1 MLSDSDTP
9 IKVPVSVVIPCYK
22 CHDTVAA
29 AVESVARQTAL
40 PEELL
45 LIDDASPDNGKT
57 VDTLNAIKDHVDQI
71 IHITI
76 IRLDENKGP
85 AFARNAGW
93 DAASQPYIAFLDADD
108 TWHPQKLE
116 LICDIMKNNSFI
128 DLLGHGFYINGH
140 KGEVSALSSGS
151 HHDILKK
158 NFFSILLINPF
169 VTPSIFLK
177 RSLSERFNERLRYCE
192 DHEFILRVSRLY
204 NVYYTKLKLVQLGK
218 EPFTS
223 GGLTA
228 RRNRMRLGE
237 ISMYFEALKYRKG
250 LVVLLPV
257 LILFSM
263 IKHVTLLGLS
273 YLRGKTILS

>member
-1 MLSDSDTP
+1 MPTDD
-9 IKVPVSVVIPCYK
+9 IRKRVPVSVVIPCYN
-22 CHDTVAA
+22 CSDTISL
-29 AVESVARQTAL
+29 AVESVARQSAL
-40 PEELL
+40 PEEIFLVN
-45 LIDDASPDNGKT
+45 DASSDNGHT
-57 VDTLNAIKDHVDQI
+57 IKALHSIKERFDRTIKINI
-71 IHITI
+71 IN
-76 IRLDENKGP
+76 LDENKGP

-128 DLLGHGFYINGH
+128 DLLGHDFYVNSH
-140 KGEVSALSSGS
+140 KGEASPFLSGS
-151 HHDILKK
+151 HYDIVKK
-158 NFFSILLINPF
+158 NFFSTLLINPF
-169 VTPSIFLK
+169 VTPSIFVK

-204 NVYYTKLKLVQLGK
+204 NVYYTRLKLVRLGK
-218 EPFTS
+218 EPFTG
-223 GGLTA
+223 GGLTT
-228 RRNRMRLGE
+228 RRNRMRMGE
-237 ISMYFEALKYRKG
+237 IAMYFEALKYRKG

-273 YLRGKTILS
+273 YLRGKTIPS